1 VLDAFWK
8 TLEREVRILVPY
20 QRLAAGNAAGE
31 MSVLVDVAG
40 QPATSIW
47 GSLRRGEWV
56 HVMVAGAAV
65 LSDVL
70 IIAVGGVPLADAQI
84 LEVFR
89 WSVWV
94 SLAVMAWMVGTLG
107 VVVFR
112 WRGEVRRLGMPR
124 EPATVLGVALML
136 VDEGNGVVG
145 EFWEN
150 GVVSSGRERDRRAR
164 KRGNR
169 YFAGWQ
175 EEGDG
180 RKRWCVGV
188 EPGVPSAATSLW
200 RGGS

>member
-1 VLDAFWK
+1 
-8 TLEREVRILVPY
+8 
-20 QRLAAGNAAGE
+20 
-31 MSVLVDVAG
+31 
-40 QPATSIW
+40 
-47 GSLRRGEWV
+47 
-56 HVMVAGAAV
+56 MVAAAAV

-70 IIAVGGVPLADAQI
+70 VIAVRGVPLADAQI
-84 LEVFR
+84 LEAFR

-145 EFWEN
+145 EFGGK

-164 KRGNR
+164 KSGNR
-169 YFAGWQ
+169 YFVGWQ